1 MSWYD
6 MVRLEFHRWCLC
18 KWFKL
23 NIGLRWSDHNV
34 VTSEL
39 PHLMYYKESVKIL
52 YAMQVLMLDLGFMT
66 FIFEGNGIIP
76 LVCSWTSIH
85 ALLLL
90 LPVYHGTLYIPHPKL
105 FMELLTMVKLEK
117 SAAVRVCYQ

>member
-1 MSWYD
+1 
-6 MVRLEFHRWCLC
+6 
-18 KWFKL
+18 
-23 NIGLRWSDHNV
+23 
-34 VTSEL
+34 
-39 PHLMYYKESVKIL
+39 MYYKESVKIL
-52 YAMQVLMLDLGFMT
+52 YAMQVIMLDLGFMT

-90 LPVYHGTLYIPHPKL
+90 LLVYRGTLYIPHPKL

-117 SAAVRVCYQ
+117 SAAIRVCYQ